1 MLTIEVETA
10 KLTVGNSEFLIEIPK
25 SLYEVISSQNKK
37 DQLTTIKNNDAE
49 KIEYFL
55 RDKLY
60 YDTRPSS
67 KRQMD
72 YVIAIAEKLK
82 TKINKKTLENTSSA
96 SAFIDKHKYE
106 FDKKVEEEHQA
117 WIEYKKSDEYKILQK
132 VESAIKR
139 HFIRYGTT
147 RKKLLAHQMIESGL
161 SINDIADKIGVTT
174 TTINKYLAEVVDITN
189 RSIANESSWMIFHYV
204 LSKMV
209 FSNKE
214 NLTPSEWRDTII
226 ALTMKNRWY
235 EETWFFTE
243 E

>member
-82 TKINKKTLENTSSA
+82 IKINKK
-96 SAFIDKHKYE
+96 
-106 FDKKVEEEHQA
+106 
-117 WIEYKKSDEYKILQK
+117 
-132 VESAIKR
+132 
-139 HFIRYGTT
+139 
-147 RKKLLAHQMIESGL
+147 
-161 SINDIADKIGVTT
+161 
-174 TTINKYLAEVVDITN
+174 
-189 RSIANESSWMIFHYV
+189 
-204 LSKMV
+204 
-209 FSNKE
+209 
-214 NLTPSEWRDTII
+214 
-226 ALTMKNRWY
+226 
-235 EETWFFTE
+235 
-243 E
+243 